1 MTPASSAEQLFRRAL
16 IQGALL
22 ILAIA
27 SVGSIAGYLVD
38 GQRGVTSALIGA
50 ALALGFTS
58 LTLLSMIIG
67 RKLSLAGFFGVV
79 LGGWLVKLV
88 GFAILV
94 GSLRGAEFLNG
105 PVLFFTLVAAI
116 LGSLVI
122 DSIAV
127 LSARIPVVEG

>member
-1 MTPASSAEQLFRRAL
+1 MTPASSAEQLFRRVL
-16 IQGALL
+16 IQSALL

-27 SVGSIAGYLVD
+27 SVGSLAGYLVD
-38 GQRGVTSALIGA
+38 GARGVTSALIGA

-58 LTLLSMIIG
+58 LTVISMIIG
-67 RKLSLAGFFGVV
+67 RKLSLAGFFAVV
-79 LGGWLVKLV
+79 LGGWLAKLV

-105 PVLFFTLVAAI
+105 PMLFFTLVAAI